1 MTDSSGVTHTVQ
13 RHLADTIRI
22 GNKIVWDRGNKLLN
36 IGEVYVSE
44 APTGKKQAT
53 HWKLV
58 VEGNSGCFSS
68 QPTSAIARQDAMK
81 DGLCILGNF
90 IRV

>member
-58 VEGNSGCFSS
+58 VEVY
-68 QPTSAIARQDAMK
+68 
-81 DGLCILGNF
+81 GLGTVDVDQYINR
-90 IRV
+90 I